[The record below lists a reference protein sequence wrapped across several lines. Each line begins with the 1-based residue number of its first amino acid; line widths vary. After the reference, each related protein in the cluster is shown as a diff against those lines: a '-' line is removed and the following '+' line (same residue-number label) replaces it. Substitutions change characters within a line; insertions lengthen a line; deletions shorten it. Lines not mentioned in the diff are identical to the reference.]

1 MRLFAL
7 FIFSVAS
14 GAGLGFSATD
24 VDNCESLE
32 CLSDIVSNGKGYLS
46 TSDCIMTVIQ
56 YSASK
61 KRRQLKTDSWRLG
74 CGTKTSDRN

>member
-1 MRLFAL
+1 MSIAISNIILIMDFRETLMRLFAL

-32 CLSDIVSNGKGYLS
+32 CLSDIVSNGRVH
-46 TSDCIMTVIQ
+46 TPVQVVTV
-56 YSASK
+56 
-61 KRRQLKTDSWRLG
+61 
-74 CGTKTSDRN
+74 